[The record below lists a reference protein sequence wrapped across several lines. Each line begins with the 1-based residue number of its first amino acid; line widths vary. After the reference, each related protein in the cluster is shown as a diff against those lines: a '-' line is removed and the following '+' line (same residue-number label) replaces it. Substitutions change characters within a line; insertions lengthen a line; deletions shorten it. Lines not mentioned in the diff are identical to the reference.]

1 MTIHDIYFVKAE
13 IIAKIALKKII
24 DLNPPDPSPDP
35 FGNGAQ
41 LCDAISIAKE
51 ALMSIDEL
59 RKSYC
64 SD

>member
-1 MTIHDIYFVKAE
+1 MTIQDIYFVRAE

-24 DLNPPDPSPDP
+24 DLNHPDP

>member
-24 DLNPPDPSPDP
+24 NLNPPDP
-35 FGNGAQ
+35 FGNGAH

-51 ALMSIDEL
+51 ALVNIKEL

-64 SD
+64 GM

>member
-13 IIAKIALKKII
+13 IIAKIALKKI
-24 DLNPPDPSPDP
+24 DLNPPDP

>member
-1 MTIHDIYFVKAE
+1 MSNDEVYFVKAE
-13 IIAKIALKKII
+13 TIAKIALKKII
-24 DLNPPDPSPDP
+24 DLNPPDP

-51 ALMSIDEL
+51 ALMCIDEL

>member
-1 MTIHDIYFVKAE
+1 MSNDEVYFVKAE
-13 IIAKIALKKII
+13 TIAKIALKKII
-24 DLNPPDPSPDP
+24 DLNPPDP